1 MEYKTIADKISALV
15 EKGCGPAA
23 MLQVLAHGHTIVRVA
38 GASEAYRLAGAGGDY
53 MWRFT
58 PERVAI
64 QFCLDNNLPME

>member
-1 MEYKTIADKISALV
+1 MNHKTIADKISALV

-23 MLQVLAHGHTIVRVA
+23 MLQVLAHGHTIIKETADR
-38 GASEAYRLAGAGGDY
+38 YRLAGTDNPT
-53 MWRFT
+53 MWRFS